1 MKEKWT
7 EISETK
13 GEFFRGEKSG
23 RVRHKSELWKEE
35 IWNDD
40 WKDVPGYE
48 DLYRMCVFLD
58 HPIIFSIKRDAVL
71 DVTQGAYTLSKD
83 GIRKRYTER
92 QILDL

>member
-7 EISETK
+7 VIPGTK
-13 GEFFRGEKSG
+13 GDFYRSSITGK
-23 RVRHKSELWKEE
+23 VRHRTELWKEE
-35 IWNDD
+35 IWNED
-40 WKDVPGYE
+40 WMDIPGYE
-48 DLYRMCVFLD
+48 GLYRMCKYLG

-83 GIRKRYTER
+83 GIKKRYTER